1 MTLIIAHRGFSGNYP
16 ENTMLAFRK
25 AVELGVDWIELD
37 VRLSLDH
44 KLIILHDHK
53 MNRTTNGRGRL
64 EKKTSDEINCYHTKK
79 GRQSIPTL
87 RDVFDLVKNSG
98 TKINVEIKNIWA
110 AKPVVDLINE
120 CGMIN
125 QVIVSSGNILVLRVV
140 KKEMPSVQISWPFF
154 LIPSNMSVSIFGTL
168 LFKISFRLTHHWVLR
183 QAIKTGVDYINL
195 YYLFATKSFI
205 NKLHSHGFKVN
216 VWNVNTAPL
225 MRKLIKLGV
234 DGIFTNRPDILKR
247 VLSEKS
253 NNKPISLRTI
263 TKNVRFQR
271 IKLKKSVKPVRKN

>member
-1 MTLIIAHRGFSGNYP
+1 MVLIIAHRGFSGKYP

-64 EKKTSDEINCYHTKK
+64 EKKTSDEINSYHTKK
-79 GRQSIPTL
+79 GRQSIPIL
-87 RDVFDLVKNSG
+87 RDVFDMVKNSH

-110 AKPVVDLINE
+110 AKPVVDLIRE
-120 CGMIN
+120 CGMMD
-125 QVIVSSGNILVLRVV
+125 QVIVSSGNLFVLRVV
-140 KKEMPSVQISWPFF
+140 KKEIPSIQISWPFF
-154 LIPSNMSVSIFGTL
+154 LVPSNMPVSIFGTL

-195 YYLFATKSFI
+195 YYIFATKSFI

-225 MRKLIKLGV
+225 MRKLIKSGI
-234 DGIFTNRPDILKR
+234 DGIFTNRPDVLKR

-253 NNKPISLRTI
+253 DNKSINLRKI
-263 TKNVRFQR
+263 TRNVRFPR
-271 IKLKKSVKPVRKN
+271 IKLNKSVKSGRNN